1 MEISC
6 KWVES
11 VSHFSRED
19 WEHCYDPENVITSYS
34 LQLALERSELV
45 ESFYYLS
52 LYRNE
57 KLTAIISCFSM
68 YYSLTDLASPKW
80 QDWVATLRKIFPGF
94 LKPRIFV
101 VGSPIATCSHML
113 GISLPPDHPDYPRL
127 LQAME
132 LEIDRKVSELQ
143 IKLQCIKEFDGY
155 VHQCLQQVLQ
165 SKFVVCR
172 SPDTTYVYTDQV
184 GGLEYIN
191 NMLKR
196 YRNVLRR
203 RKRKFDATGLRWIMV
218 DDFSAYVD
226 KLNSLY
232 RNVLQRSHTKFECLT
247 PEFFHAVNEELG
259 DQAQVLLCL
268 DDDYIVAFELFLKGK
283 NLHPLYLGID
293 YSYRD
298 ASALYFNCL
307 YRVIE
312 EAQNQQYPY
321 IELGQTSY
329 DAKFSVGAISS
340 KLYFY
345 IKHSNAL
352 YNFLLYRFRKLIFP
366 APKIP
371 EQRKVFKLNEDYID
385 ALKSSGAL
393 KHVD

>member
-11 VSHFSRED
+11 VSHFSREE
-19 WEHCYDPENVITSYS
+19 WEHCYDAENVITSYS
-34 LQLALERSELV
+34 LQLALEHSELV

-52 LYRNE
+52 LYRNDE
-57 KLTAIISCFSM
+57 LAAIISCFSM
-68 YYSLTDLASPKW
+68 RYSLTDLAPPKW
-80 QDWVATLRKIFPGF
+80 QDWIMALRKIFPNL
-94 LKPRIFV
+94 LKPMIFV

-113 GISLPPDHPDYPRL
+113 GIALPMDHLDYPRL
-127 LQAME
+127 LQTME
-132 LEIDRKVSELQ
+132 REINRKASELQ
-143 IKLQCIKEFDGY
+143 IKLQCIKEFDGSF
-155 VHQCLQQVLQ
+155 HQHLQQILQ

-172 SPDTTYVYTDQV
+172 SPDTTYVYTGQV

-203 RKRKFDATGLRWIMV
+203 RKRKFDTTGLRWVMV
-218 DDFSAYVD
+218 NDFGAYAD

-232 RNVLQRSHTKFECLT
+232 HNVLQRSRTKFECLT
-247 PEFFHAVNEELG
+247 PAFFHAVNEELG

-268 DDDYIVAFELFLKGK
+268 DNDYIVAFELFLKGK

-293 YSYRD
+293 YKYRD
-298 ASALYFNCL
+298 GSALYFNCL

-312 EAQNQQYPY
+312 EAQNQQYSY

-329 DAKFSVGAISS
+329 EAKFSVGAVSS

-345 IKHSNAL
+345 IRHSNVFC
-352 YNFLLYRFRKLIFP
+352 NHLLYRFRKLLFP

-371 EQRKVFKLNEDYID
+371 EQRKVFKLNEDYIN